1 MLANRVSFC
10 MDLRG
15 PSFNLDAACST
26 SLIALDAAF
35 ETIKS
40 GKCDAAIV
48 CASNLIS
55 LPHATLSYGQLGILS
70 LDGVQQPFDK
80 GTNINHRFVCSF
92 EYFCMYF

>member
-1 MLANRVSFC
+1 MIANRVSFC

-15 PSFNLDAACST
+15 PSFTVDSACSG
-26 SLIALDAAF
+26 SLIALDTAF

-48 CASNLIS
+48 CATNLIILPNTS
-55 LPHATLSYGQLGILS
+55 LGYGRLGILA

-80 GTNINHRFVCSF
+80 GIR
-92 EYFCMYF
+92 